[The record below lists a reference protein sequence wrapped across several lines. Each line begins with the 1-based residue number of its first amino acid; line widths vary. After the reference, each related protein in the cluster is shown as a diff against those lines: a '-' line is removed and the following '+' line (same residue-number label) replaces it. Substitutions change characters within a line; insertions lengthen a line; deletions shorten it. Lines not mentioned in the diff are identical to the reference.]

1 MPGSCAG
8 CAGTVNA
15 PSSSVGKASTGRWKA
30 WHWVIG
36 PRACGRTGPSARRQR
51 CCSPPMAGHVR
62 ALCAGA
68 GPRAARFVV
77 EQYWPATNQDNGVL
91 VQGGQACHWQLQLRR
106 TGVRDLRRGELLLH
120 ADRDQR
126 LPLGQFTVFLERP

>member
-1 MPGSCAG
+1 M
-8 CAGTVNA
+8 
-15 PSSSVGKASTGRWKA
+15 K
-30 WHWVIG
+30 
-36 PRACGRTGPSARRQR
+36 RRQR
-51 CCSPPMAGHVR
+51 GFTLLEVSVALGIAAVLALITSQVLRQRLAVQETVQQHR
-62 ALCAGA
+62 LGLLCA
-68 GPRAARFVV
+68 RELQARFVV

>member
-1 MPGSCAG
+1 MKRQQRGF
-8 CAGTVNA
+8 TLLEV
-15 PSSSVGKASTGRWKA
+15 SVALGIAA
-30 WHWVIG
+30 VLAVI
-36 PRACGRTGPSARRQR
+36 TSQVLRQR
-51 CCSPPMAGHVR
+51 LAVQDTVQQHRLGL
-62 ALCAGA
+62 LCA
-68 GPRAARFVV
+68 RELQARFVV

-91 VQGGQACHWQLQLRR
+91 VEGGQACHWQLQLRR

>member
-1 MPGSCAG
+1 M
-8 CAGTVNA
+8 
-15 PSSSVGKASTGRWKA
+15 K
-30 WHWVIG
+30 H
-36 PRACGRTGPSARRQR
+36 RQR
-51 CCSPPMAGHVR
+51 GFTLLEVSVALGIAAVLAVITSQVLRQRLAVQDTVQQHR
-62 ALCAGA
+62 LGLLCA
-68 GPRAARFVV
+68 RELQARFVV

-91 VQGGQACHWQLQLRR
+91 MEGGQACHWQLQLRR

>member
-1 MPGSCAG
+1 M
-8 CAGTVNA
+8 
-15 PSSSVGKASTGRWKA
+15 K
-30 WHWVIG
+30 
-36 PRACGRTGPSARRQR
+36 RRQR
-51 CCSPPMAGHVR
+51 GFTLLEVSVALGIAAVLAVITSQVLRQRLAVQETVQQHR
-62 ALCAGA
+62 LGLLCA
-68 GPRAARFVV
+68 RELQARFVV

-91 VQGGQACHWQLQLRR
+91 VEGGQPCHWQLQLRR

>member
-1 MPGSCAG
+1 M
-8 CAGTVNA
+8 
-15 PSSSVGKASTGRWKA
+15 K
-30 WHWVIG
+30 H
-36 PRACGRTGPSARRQR
+36 RQR
-51 CCSPPMAGHVR
+51 GFTLLEVSVALGIAAVLAVITSQVLRQRLAVQDTVQQHR
-62 ALCAGA
+62 LGLLCA
-68 GPRAARFVV
+68 RELQARFVV